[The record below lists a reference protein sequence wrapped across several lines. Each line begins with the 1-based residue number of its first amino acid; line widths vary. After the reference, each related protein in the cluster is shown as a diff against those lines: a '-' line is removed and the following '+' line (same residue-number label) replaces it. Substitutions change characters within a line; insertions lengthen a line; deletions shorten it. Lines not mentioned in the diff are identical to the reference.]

1 MENENVGGEV
11 NNVSIEGKEKD
22 SNKKMIVKIVVGVLV
37 LLAVIGIAAF
47 LFWRAIAIKVV
58 DTGKDA
64 INSVVNVG
72 QSLVDDAMNNS
83 SDLVNE
89 VQNTIKD
96 NVSSVQNSANNKI
109 AITADKFRE
118 IMNDKAYVLEDV
130 TVQFSQYGDYVKKVC
145 VARKSGYQIEFFE
158 LANVANAIESY
169 NTNKTKFESQ
179 KGSTSSYFTVSKG
192 NYNMYTLT
200 TNGKYKYICRVDN
213 TFIYMDVAE
222 EYKDEVKSIVNELGY

>member
-11 NNVSIEGKEKD
+11 NNISVQEKSKSSD
-22 SNKKMIVKIVVGVLV
+22 KKIIVKIVVGVLIF
-37 LLAVIGIAAF
+37 LAIIGIAVF
-47 LFWRAIAIKVV
+47 LFVRSMMGNAVESI
-58 DTGKDA
+58 
-64 INSVVNVG
+64 VG
-72 QSLVDDAMNNS
+72 LGTSLVDDAMNNS
-83 SDLVNE
+83 SDLANQ
-89 VQNTIKD
+89 VQNNIKD
-96 NVSSVQNSANNKI
+96 NVTSVQNSANAKT
-109 AITADKFRE
+109 AITADKFSE
-118 IMNDKAYVLEDV
+118 VMNDKAYVLEDV
-130 TVQFSQYGDYVKKVC
+130 TVQFAQYGDYVKKVC